1 MLFYLIHWVVTYNI
15 ESFQMISEEYF
26 EVVVMGWM
34 EGSIDIMIVS
44 TSIRSIL
51 YLEIFHKDEVLDNLY
66 IFNFSIFPKK

>member
-1 MLFYLIHWVVTYNI
+1 MFFYLIHWVVTYNI
-15 ESFQMISEEYF
+15 ESFQMISEENF

-44 TSIRSIL
+44 TSIRGIL
-51 YLEIFHKDEVLDNLY
+51 YLKIFHKDEVLDNLY

>member
-15 ESFQMISEEYF
+15 ESFQMISEKYF

-44 TSIRSIL
+44 TSIRGIL
-51 YLEIFHKDEVLDNLY
+51 YLKIFHKDEVLDNLY

>member
-34 EGSIDIMIVS
+34 KSSIDIMIVS
-44 TSIRSIL
+44 TSIRGIL

>member
-44 TSIRSIL
+44 TSIRGIL
-51 YLEIFHKDEVLDNLY
+51 YLKIFHKDEVLDNLY

>member
-44 TSIRSIL
+44 TSIRGIL
-51 YLEIFHKDEVLDNLY
+51 YLEIFHKDEVLDNLH

>member
-1 MLFYLIHWVVTYNI
+1 
-15 ESFQMISEEYF
+15 MISEEYF